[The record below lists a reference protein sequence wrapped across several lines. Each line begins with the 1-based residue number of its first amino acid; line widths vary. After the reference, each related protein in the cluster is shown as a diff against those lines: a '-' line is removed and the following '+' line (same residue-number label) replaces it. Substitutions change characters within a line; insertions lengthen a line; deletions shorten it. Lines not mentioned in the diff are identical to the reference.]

1 MAQSILDV
9 LTDVSL
15 DGSSVQSLL
24 ESQNLIAEVEQSAID
39 QDEEDIFQCGKCKSQ
54 FTSLQLFVLHK
65 RTHQKTQQQTVDL
78 TQFLTNDESQ
88 VMHVEDVVQDESQY
102 NSQET
107 FQLGEP
113 IILEEADMLFSV
125 DQEAANY
132 FMTDSTFSV
141 PIILSTEN
149 LDTFDNAAIEATR
162 EDSSEVPT
170 ILQND
175 INSQEDASSQSEHPS
190 ASLTDNELSLADNEP
205 SLEDNES
212 SLENNETSL
221 QDNLLSVSENGINR
235 TQNLRYKCGYCNKQ
249 FAKKFYWQ
257 QHERSHTGEKPYQC
271 VVCGRAFAQ
280 KSNVKKHMSSH
291 KVWPGTAIHSLPPEA
306 PPDGSIDRTYHCQFC
321 KETFDSYK
329 ALKGHLIV
337 SHLALKVYKCVQSSC
352 SMMFSDLEEFLE
364 HTRNHKCSEYRC
376 HVCGEVFSTL
386 SDLGGHQYVH
396 SVQKQKT
403 TEKYYCCST
412 CKSSFSNLE
421 ALQHHKETTTH
432 NYACLHCGKSF
443 LIERFLRRHLKTH
456 SASARFVCEDCGK
469 AFKTEQY
476 LANHK
481 LIHSEETPF
490 TCPHCP
496 ARFKRK
502 DRLGRHMLIHDLT
515 KRLKCPFR
523 NYLGCMS
530 EFSRPDKLKRH
541 LLTHSNVKRFS
552 CSHCN
557 RNFHRAQA
565 LKHHEMNKHSLKC
578 DICSHAFKTK
588 EQLVTHNCEQSN
600 ETKKHTS
607 SQLPKKASGS
617 FKPRKPTPK
626 RQTLSKTAIPLADKE
641 KLEKLKTDEMERKIA
656 SETFISGDIDEKANK
671 KMENIP
677 PVLKTESTGGELNER
692 SDSPVTDFE
701 NDFKRNMEFYSPHAS
716 E

>member
-1 MAQSILDV
+1 MAQSIFDA
-9 LTDVSL
+9 LTGVSL
-15 DGSSVQSLL
+15 DSPSVQSLL
-24 ESQNLIAEVEQSAID
+24 ESQTLITEMEQSAID

-54 FTSLQLFVLHK
+54 FTSLHMFVLHK
-65 RTHQKTQQQTVDL
+65 RTHQKTQEETIDLSQFLVNDENQTVHPEN
-78 TQFLTNDESQ
+78 ND
-88 VMHVEDVVQDESQY
+88 QDTSQY
-102 NSQET
+102 NPQET
-107 FQLGEP
+107 FVQNDQLSEP
-113 IILEEADMLFSV
+113 IILEESDMLFSM
-125 DQEAANY
+125 DQEGASY
-132 FMTDSTFSV
+132 FTTDSTFSV
-141 PIILSTEN
+141 PIILSSES
-149 LDTFDNAAIEATR
+149 LDTFAN
-162 EDSSEVPT
+162 ST
-170 ILQND
+170 I
-175 INSQEDASSQSEHPS
+175 P
-190 ASLTDNELSLADNEP
+190 TDNEPMKDDSNEVP
-205 SLEDNES
+205 QVLPSDISQDPANDSLETVDISVASDTPS
-212 SLENNETSL
+212 SELDTS
-221 QDNLLSVSENGINR
+221 INQI
-235 TQNLRYKCGYCNKQ
+235 QNLKYKCSYCNKQ

-321 KETFDSYK
+321 KEIFDSYK

-352 SMMFSDLEEFLE
+352 SMMFSELEDFLE
-364 HTRNHKCSEYRC
+364 HTRSHKRSEYRC
-376 HVCGEVFSTL
+376 HVCGEVFNTL
-386 SDLGGHQYVH
+386 SDLGLHQYVH

-403 TEKYYCCST
+403 TEKYYCCSV

-421 ALQHHKETTTH
+421 ALQHHTETTTH
-432 NYACLHCGKSF
+432 NYACVQCGKSF

-456 SASARFVCEDCGK
+456 SSSARFACEDCGK

-490 TCPHCP
+490 LCPHCP

-523 NYLGCMS
+523 GYLGCMS

-541 LLTHSNVKRFS
+541 LLTHSNIKRFS

-578 DICSHAFKTK
+578 EICSHAFKTK
-588 EQLVTHNCEQSN
+588 EQLLTHNCDQSSDS
-600 ETKKHTS
+600 KKHTS

-626 RQTLSKTAIPLADKE
+626 RQTSSKTAIGHADKE
-641 KLEKLKTDEMERKIA
+641 KFEKFKADDIQRKIT
-656 SETFISGDIDEKANK
+656 SETIKSEDYKDETCTKKVDSNSVSRDIGSVIEAF
-671 KMENIP
+671 M
-677 PVLKTESTGGELNER
+677 R
-692 SDSPVTDFE
+692 SDAADNEIKCNIDT
-701 NDFKRNMEFYSPHAS
+701 YSVQQIG